1 MSTRLKKEP
10 VSYEEL
16 DSDFE
21 NDLIDIGDEAVD
33 SMKDVD
39 DVLTDELLEDSED
52 EKKKKKTAKKQPKK
66 ALTKKKAPVKRTTKA
81 PAKKTTQTKLN
92 VTKTTPVETWN
103 KQKVK
108 ELSEHYPDNY
118 WKFHADS
125 GHGMLDIINA
135 EHPLES
141 ITCNI
146 SDQSAISS
154 MSLSEDGTM
163 LATFSSIGSIKI
175 YEAGDDFNLLRKLRD
190 SEETQIDEY
199 YCGAFTPNGLMA
211 VGGKLKDRH
220 RWSEA
225 DGDNHILPCDIKIF
239 NLDESKV
246 IARLAGHTE
255 EILTIKAI
263 QFKGENYYIS
273 TSQDGSIIKWHV
285 AEDWSTLLDKQKMD
299 DNLTCM
305 AFTVSFLPNT
315 GNKYFLAA
323 VDEHLRLYDFE
334 STKLLQTFS
343 DLYSSYCDCG
353 KFIKWLDE
361 AKYLNKDADSM
372 DIDDEA
378 TQDEYAYFITRGAE
392 LCDVSDGVSSTPNT
406 CSLHKLVYPTKN
418 GGQFKLELVKKYQNE
433 EYHANS
439 WSVKIASNGRYLL
452 APTIYGQIFVFN
464 MLTGAVTAIIKEHQ
478 DIEIRDVIFHPYRPL
493 LFSCSDDGYVKVY
506 TYKNEAATTTPDQ
519 VQQDLDV
526 GMTDA

>member
-1 MSTRLKKEP
+1 
-10 VSYEEL
+10 
-16 DSDFE
+16 
-21 NDLIDIGDEAVD
+21 
-33 SMKDVD
+33 
-39 DVLTDELLEDSED
+39 
-52 EKKKKKTAKKQPKK
+52 
-66 ALTKKKAPVKRTTKA
+66 
-81 PAKKTTQTKLN
+81 
-92 VTKTTPVETWN
+92 
-103 KQKVK
+103 
-108 ELSEHYPDNY
+108 
-118 WKFHADS
+118 
-125 GHGMLDIINA
+125 
-135 EHPLES
+135 
-141 ITCNI
+141 
-146 SDQSAISS
+146 
-154 MSLSEDGTM
+154 M

-175 YEAGDDFNLLRKLRD
+175 FEAGNDFTLLRKLRD
-190 SEETQIDEY
+190 TEETQIDEF
-199 YCGAFTPNGLMA
+199 YCGTFTSNGLMA

-220 RWSEA
+220 RWSEE

-239 NLDESKV
+239 NMDNSKV
-246 IARLAGHTE
+246 IARLAGHAE
-255 EILTIKAI
+255 EVLTIKAI
-263 QFKGENYYIS
+263 QFKNENYLIS
-273 TSQDGSIIKWHV
+273 TSQDGSIIKWHL
-285 AEDWSTLLDKQKMD
+285 AEDWCTLLDKQKMD
-299 DNLTCM
+299 DNFTCM

-334 STKLLQTFS
+334 NAKLIQTFS

-361 AKYLNKDADSM
+361 SKYLNKDSDAM
-372 DIDDEA
+372 DIDESP
-378 TQDEYAYFITRGAE
+378 QDNNYAYFITRGAE

-406 CSLHKLVYPTKN
+406 CSLHKLIYPTKN
-418 GGQFKLELVKKYQNE
+418 GGQFKLELVKKFQNE

-464 MLTGAVTAIIKEHQ
+464 MLTGDVTAIIKEHQ

-506 TYKNEAATTTPDQ
+506 TYKEETTATTTTPDQ